1 MSDIMIYFYEQLII
15 DNYANSLYSIY
26 ITTYIL
32 YILYSYNI
40 NNTIYTM

>member
-26 ITTYIL
+26 ITIYIL
-32 YILYSYNI
+32 YILFSYN
-40 NNTIYTM
+40 TK